1 MCNNLK
7 DNKNLKDSN
16 NLNNNL
22 KDNLKCKYCGSD
34 RINNSGKV
42 NNGNQR
48 YLCRDCKRTFTITKR
63 KYSEEYKLKI
73 IKMYLENM
81 GIRSIERLENI
92 PNTTVLKWIR
102 NFGKII
108 KERIIEQANNIPD
121 DIKDI
126 KENIEVL
133 EGDEIVTY
141 IKKNSKME
149 DKKSGYGFLLT
160 ETEIK
165 LLIFK

>member
-1 MCNNLK
+1 MCN
-7 DNKNLKDSN
+7 
-16 NLNNNL
+16 
-22 KDNLKCKYCGSD
+22 NLKCKYCGGNN
-34 RINNSGKV
+34 INKDGIV

-48 YLCRDCKRTFTITKR
+48 YLCRDCKKTFTITKR

-73 IKMYLENM
+73 IKMYLENV

-92 PNTTVLKWIR
+92 PNTTILKWIK

-108 KERIIEQANNIPD
+108 KERIIKELNNIPED
-121 DIKDI
+121 L
-126 KENIEVL
+126 KELKEKKNIEIL

-141 IKKNSKME
+141 IKKNLKMG
-149 DKKSGYGFLLT
+149 DRKFGYGFLLT
-160 ETEIK
+160 ETGIK

>member
-1 MCNNLK
+1 MCNCNNLK
-7 DNKNLKDSN
+7 DSN
-16 NLNNNL
+16 
-22 KDNLKCKYCGSD
+22 NLKCKYCGSD

-81 GIRSIERLENI
+81 GIRSIERLEKI

-102 NFGKII
+102 NFGKMI
-108 KERIIEQANNIPD
+108 KERLQKEIIDNIPD
-121 DIKDI
+121 DIRSI
-126 KENIEVL
+126 KENIDIL

-149 DKKSGYGFLLT
+149 NKKSGYGFLLT